1 MNIFVS
7 SEVACI
13 LFYLSSGFLYIMSC
27 VNPFCLIFYY
37 KPFLYC
43 LLSDGNSKNSRW
55 RSMLNTLRLSSW
67 TLLLKAVSL
76 NILVDVMFG
85 EKAVSE
91 EF

>member
-1 MNIFVS
+1 
-7 SEVACI
+7 
-13 LFYLSSGFLYIMSC
+13 
-27 VNPFCLIFYY
+27 
-37 KPFLYC
+37 
-43 LLSDGNSKNSRW
+43 
-55 RSMLNTLRLSSW
+55 MLNTLRLSSW